1 MENVESKIRKLKPE
15 QKKEVNDFIDF
26 LLNRKIS
33 KKKKKPS
40 FEWFGCLKE
49 YRDTFT
55 SIELQK
61 KSLEWRD

>member
-1 MENVESKIRKLKPE
+1 METVERKFQKLKPE

-26 LLNRKIS
+26 LLNRKIV
-33 KKKKKPS
+33 KKNKKPS

-49 YRDTFT
+49 YRDTYT
-55 SIELQK
+55 SMELQK